1 MSWTKQKQDLL
12 ERYERAFGLPSI
24 DNSAARAWTMKLAE
38 QFNATF
44 PMEGWG
50 TKRGDA
56 GRPPSTDCIC
66 TRDPFVGY
74 DVILNQG
81 VPGGQRLADY
91 PEAIDLRG
99 QVFIPV
105 SAINHLGSIPE
116 PEPLPPVHVCP
127 PPPPKPNYPGDRF
140 FIEKIGQ
147 VLEAD
152 YAEAGQ
158 RLNAGSSVW
167 FSRTIWRHVNEG
179 MSMDESTARSR
190 KEWRAALGL
199 Q

>member
-12 ERYERAFGLPSI
+12 ERYERAFGLPPI
-24 DNSAARAWTMKLAE
+24 DNNAARAWTMKLAE

-44 PMEGWG
+44 PLEGWG

-81 VPGGQRLADY
+81 IAGGQKLAEY

-105 SAINHLGSIPE
+105 SAINHLGSIPDA
-116 PEPLPPVHVCP
+116 EPLPPLVVHACP
-127 PPPPKPNYPGDRF
+127 PIFPYPDENTAGKAFQARVR
-140 FIEKIGQ
+140 Q
-147 VLEAD
+147 A
-152 YAEAGQ
+152 YAEAGRPFPDPNDMDAFRHFQ
-158 RLNAGSSVW
+158 RYGYS
-167 FSRTIWRHVNEG
+167 
-179 MSMDESTARSR
+179 ARSMPEPDAAN
-190 KEWRAALGL
+190 KHIAELRAQLGL
-199 Q
+199 